1 MPRNNFFKQWEI
13 ETITEGDDEGKY
25 KAKWVKAGDYICGFD
40 LTTMGLANTG
50 QDFATLIERNYIAYE
65 RIINRPK
72 VIEVVVRKNI
82 LELLNL
88 DFTKPIYIN
97 QLATTFVIDNIATD
111 NGEQYKLTLVRI

>member
-1 MPRNNFFKQWEI
+1 MAENVEKIISIQLRANEAIN
-13 ETITEGDDEGKY
+13 
-25 KAKWVKAGDYICGFD
+25 
-40 LTTMGLANTG
+40 GL
-50 QDFATLIERNYIAYE
+50 
-65 RIINRPK
+65 K